1 MNSLFV
7 VIATVALAVL
17 LTPSAPE
24 SFGFSALALAATVAC
39 WAALS
44 VMDSRDA

>member
-1 MNSLFV
+1 MNSLFAA
-7 VIATVALAVL
+7 IATVALLVL
-17 LTPSAPE
+17 LTPSTPE
-24 SFGFSALALAATVAC
+24 GIGFSALALAATAAC